1 LRCAL
6 FVFEVKLTVFAAL
19 LALAG
24 PALSHGCEDHLPLY
38 LRGSYEGGCDE
49 STELAHGQGE
59 ARGADHYVGEWVQG
73 KPGGRGIY
81 TWENGARYEGEFKN
95 GKVDGKGAY
104 TSPKGVRYEGGFI
117 GGKLKELKPSDC
129 PSTPGPLNC

>member
-1 LRCAL
+1 MCPV
-6 FVFEVKLTVFAAL
+6 FFEVKLTVFAAL

-24 PALSHGCEDHLPLY
+24 PALSQGCE
-38 LRGSYEGGCDE
+38 
-49 STELAHGQGE
+49 
-59 ARGADHYVGEWVQG
+59 
-73 KPGGRGIY
+73 
-81 TWENGARYEGEFKN
+81 ENGARYEGEFKN